1 MIWRLPYPS
10 NYVILNSLFYIN
22 KKIFNWSGN
31 QSKMTETH
39 VSQCS
44 LQLIHPSTKAR
55 TCKQPRCPSTNEWI
69 KKLWCIYTME
79 YYSAIKRNTY
89 EPILMRW
96 MILEPIIQSEVSQ
109 KEKKKSY
116 INAYTWNLE
125 KWYWWTY
132 LQGRNRDSAIEWTC
146 GYNGGRSR
154 EDELRALKH
163 IYYQM

>member
-1 MIWRLPYPS
+1 
-10 NYVILNSLFYIN
+10 
-22 KKIFNWSGN
+22 
-31 QSKMTETH
+31 MTETH

-109 KEKKKSY
+109 KLKMKVKGTQSRPTLCNLTDYTVHRILQARILEWVAFPFSRGSSELKSPSLQVDSLPAEPQGKPVNQKEKSKYRILMDIY
-116 INAYTWNLE
+116 IQNPE
-125 KWYWWTY
+125 RWY
-132 LQGRNRDSAIEWTC
+132 
-146 GYNGGRSR
+146 
-154 EDELRALKH
+154 
-163 IYYQM
+163 